1 MRSPLPLVALL
12 YAAGLVLARY
22 IPARLP
28 GLFLVSFALV
38 LLSLLAGRRRRIVL
52 CLLLPLA
59 GWTNF
64 VTQTISLSPWDL
76 RRLMSDRIEYVTI
89 RGIICEAPVLRV
101 SERRGRVVEHSV
113 LDLQVQALRRNT
125 NWQPAF
131 GRVTTSTPGVVEG
144 AFFSGQAV
152 EVTGVLQRPKGPTA
166 PGQFDYRAYLMYR
179 GVFYQLRCESTND
192 WQIVAAADRPP
203 ASPPWSEQ
211 LCPWGQRILAKGLVA
226 EDESLK
232 LLWAMVLGWKTA
244 LTPEVS
250 EPFMQ
255 SGTLHIFAISGLH
268 IALIAGI
275 LVSVLRVMR
284 VSRGVSGLLVIP
296 LIWFYT
302 AATGW
307 QASAIRST
315 VMMTVIIAGWAL
327 ERPSNLINSLAAA
340 GLIILIW
347 DPTQL
352 FQASFQL
359 SFFVVLGLALIVP
372 PLERVRRRLLQP
384 DPLLPPELRPRW
396 KRWLDP
402 PTRCVASSFATSLAA
417 WIGSMPL
424 IAYYF
429 YMITPGSLLANLVIV
444 PLSSLALMSCLGSL
458 VCGDW
463 FPFLTELFNNSAWLA
478 MFLMIRSSE
487 WFASLPGAYFYVP
500 QPGLLDFVIY
510 YLILSAALSGVF
522 LVPGR
527 RVWAGAGVGALLAV
541 WGAHCWSGR
550 NGVTISV
557 LPVPGGATFIDVAGR
572 SGDLLID
579 CSDSRSAETLV
590 KPFLRSQGV
599 NRLPAI
605 LLSHGNVQHIGGTEL
620 IASHFRARQIVTSSV
635 RFRSP
640 AYRDLVSKLEKSP
653 GRWRKIQKGQK
664 IGPWTVLHPATQ
676 DRFAQGDDNVVVLR
690 GQYHGTR
697 IVLLS
702 NLGRLGQRTLLERE
716 TDLRADILVAGP
728 PTQGEP
734 VNDSLLEAVKP
745 RLLIIAGS
753 DFPASA
759 RPSGRLRERLAKLNI
774 PVVYTSDSGAAKLVI
789 DSAGWRLTTMKGGA
803 KPEIRGPKS
812 ENSVQGLLPNELPL
826 GRAQPKNRVAVL
838 VDKVISGTSSRTSK
852 HTPRKPLA
860 SKGAWIL
867 P

>member
-12 YAAGLVLARY
+12 YAAGLVFARHF
-22 IPARLP
+22 PARLP
-28 GLFLVSFALV
+28 GLFLVSFALI
-38 LLSLLAGRRRRIVL
+38 LLALLAARWRRIVL
-52 CLLLPLA
+52 CLLLPLV

-64 VTQTISLSPWDL
+64 IAQTASLSPWDL
-76 RRLMSDRIEYVTI
+76 RRIMSDRIEYVTI
-89 RGIICEAPVLRV
+89 RGVICEAPVLRV
-101 SERRGRVVEHSV
+101 AERRGRVVEHSV
-113 LDLQVQALRRNT
+113 VDLQVQALRRKT

-131 GRVTTSTPGVVEG
+131 GRVTASTPGVFDG
-144 AFFSGQAV
+144 AYFSGQTV
-152 EVTGVLQRPKGPTA
+152 EVTGVLQPPKGPIA
-166 PGQFDYRAYLMYR
+166 PGQFDYRAYLMFR
-179 GVFYQLRCESTND
+179 GIFYQLRCESTND
-192 WQIVAAADRPP
+192 WQIAANAHGPP
-203 ASPPWSEQ
+203 ASAPWSEQ
-211 LCPWGQRILAKGLVA
+211 FRPWGQRILARGLVA

-275 LVSVLRVMR
+275 LVSVLRVLR
-284 VSRGVSGLLVIP
+284 VPRGVSGLLVIP

-372 PLERVRRRLLQP
+372 PLERVRRRLLSP

-396 KRWLDP
+396 KKWLDP
-402 PTRCVASSFATSLAA
+402 PTRCLAASFATSLAA
-417 WIGSMPL
+417 WIGSMPI

-444 PLSSLALMSCLGSL
+444 PLGSLALMSSLGGL
-458 VCGDW
+458 VCGTW
-463 FPFLTELFNNSAWLA
+463 FPFLTELFNNSSWLA
-478 MFLMIRSSE
+478 MFLMIRLSE
-487 WFASLPGAYFYVP
+487 WFAALPGAYVYVP
-500 QPGLLDFVIY
+500 QPGLIDFVSY
-510 YLILSAALSGVF
+510 YLILGAALSGVF
-522 LVPGR
+522 LVPR
-527 RVWAGAGVGALLAV
+527 RRLWAGAGVCVLLVA

-550 NGVTISV
+550 NGVTITV
-557 LPVPGGATFIDVAGR
+557 LPVAGGATFIDAAGR

-579 CSDSRSAETLV
+579 CSDSHSAETLV

-599 NRLPAI
+599 NRLSAI

-620 IASHFRARQIVTSSV
+620 IAKHFRARQIVTSSV

-640 AYRDLVSKLEKSP
+640 AYRDLVSKLEKAP
-653 GRWRKIQKGQK
+653 DRWHKIQKGENV
-664 IGPWTVLHPATQ
+664 GPWTVLHPATQ
-676 DRFAQGDDNVVVLR
+676 DRFAQGDDSVVVLR
-690 GQYHGTR
+690 GQYYGTR
-697 IVLLS
+697 ILLLS

-716 TDLRADILVAGP
+716 PDLRADILIAGL

-734 VNDSLLEAVKP
+734 VNDSLLETIKP

-759 RPSGRLRERLAKLNI
+759 KPNGRLRDRLAELNI

-789 DSAGWRLTTMKGGA
+789 DSAGWRLTTMPGG
-803 KPEIRGPKS
+803 KS
-812 ENSVQGLLPNELPL
+812 E
-826 GRAQPKNRVAVL
+826 GRRSKSEVPK
-838 VDKVISGTSSRTSK
+838 
-852 HTPRKPLA
+852 
-860 SKGAWIL
+860 
-867 P
+867 